1 MKFGFRKPSFKKS
14 LAAATRGA
22 ITRSIRKAIIP
33 GYGQKGMGIA
43 SPKKYL
49 YNRLYS
55 MTTVDTVGLLLGKHS
70 NTGQGR
76 SSRTNT
82 IRDTQQSYKP
92 KQKALDIRN
101 EGLRQYDI
109 ISKFIIRCSESSL
122 NPEAIKKIH
131 GRANRYIN
139 KGVLCG
145 EDLYQFAESD
155 LRKLMETA
163 ATVSTVNECKI
174 AISIIS
180 QLREGVNFDDIISNV
195 KKSYTELAQAAPTPF
210 AKNRQ
215 AIPEEL
221 LNNPNGEQESL
232 AQHKILMDFYSFT
245 ENKKYGLFIIEAKLK
260 MINMCSKR
268 HPDSINLFDFVKF
281 KLSEQA
287 ELVKR
292 EQTKAQYRLAY
303 NIIDMLDQRVPLD
316 DICKYLDDIERSQ
329 RR

>member
-43 SPKKYL
+43 NPKKYL
-49 YNRLYS
+49 YNRLYR

-70 NTGQGR
+70 NTGQSR
-76 SSRTNT
+76 SSRTNAV
-82 IRDTQQSYKP
+82 RDTPSYESKQQ
-92 KQKALDIRN
+92 ALDIRK

-109 ISKFIIRCSESSL
+109 ISKFIVRCGELSL

-145 EDLYQFAESD
+145 EDLYQFAETD

-163 ATVSTVNECKI
+163 ATVSTANECKI

-180 QLREGVNFDDIISNV
+180 QLREGVNFDEIISNV
-195 KKSYTELAQAAPTPF
+195 EKSYSELAQAAPTPS

-215 AIPEEL
+215 AIPDEL
-221 LNNPNGEQESL
+221 LNNPNVEQESL

-268 HPDSINLFDFVKF
+268 HPNSINLFDFVKF

-292 EQTKAQYRLAY
+292 KQTKAQYRLAY
-303 NIIDMLDQRVPLD
+303 DIIDMLGQSVPLD

-329 RR
+329 KR